1 MIRSQFFRLLLL
13 IPLTFSMSTLKAQL
27 RNPVKWTHTVKATG
41 SGKYVVSMKAV
52 LEKGWHLYSQHT
64 PDGGPVPT
72 TILFT
77 KNPLISMVGTVKEV
91 GKLEN
96 HYEKLFGVNVKQF
109 SNEVTFV
116 QELTVKGKVK
126 TNISGTI
133 EYMTCNDTECLPP
146 VTQRFT
152 LALQ

>member
-1 MIRSQFFRLLLL
+1 ML
-13 IPLTFSMSTLKAQL
+13 
-27 RNPVKWTHTVKATG
+27 
-41 SGKYVVSMKAV
+41 
-52 LEKGWHLYSQHT
+52 
-64 PDGGPVPT
+64 
-72 TILFT
+72 
-77 KNPLISMVGTVKEV
+77 GTVKEV

-96 HYEKLFGVNVKQF
+96 HYEKLFGVDVKQF

-133 EYMTCNDTECLPP
+133 EYMVCNDTECLPP
-146 VTQRFT
+146 TTQRFT

>member
-1 MIRSQFFRLLLL
+1 MIRSQLFRLLLL
-13 IPLTFSMSTLKAQL
+13 MPLVFSMSTLKAQV
-27 RNPVKWTHTVKATG
+27 RNPVKWTHTVKAAG

-52 LEKGWHLYSQHT
+52 LDKGWHIYSQRT
-64 PDGGPVPT
+64 PDGGPIPT
-72 TILFT
+72 SVLFI
-77 KNPLISMVGTVKEV
+77 KNPLISMLGTVKEV

-96 HYEKLFGVNVKQF
+96 HYEKLFGVDVKQF

-133 EYMTCNDTECLPP
+133 EYMVCNDTECLPP
-146 VTQRFT
+146 TTQRFT

>member
-1 MIRSQFFRLLLL
+1 MIRSQLLKSFLFMPLL
-13 IPLTFSMSTLKAQL
+13 FSLSALKAQV
-27 RNPVKWTHTVKATG
+27 RNPVKWTHSVKPTG
-41 SGKYVVSMKAV
+41 TGKYVVSMKAV
-52 LEKGWHLYSQHT
+52 LEKGWHIYSQHT

-72 TILFT
+72 SVEFT
-77 KNPLISMVGTVKEV
+77 KNPLVVLAGPVKEV

-126 TNISGTI
+126 TNVSGTI
-133 EYMTCNDTECLPP
+133 EYMMCNDTECLPP
-146 VTQRFT
+146 STQRFT
-152 LALQ
+152 LTLQ

>member
-1 MIRSQFFRLLLL
+1 MIRSQLFGLLLF
-13 IPLTFSMSTLKAQL
+13 IPLAFCTSTLKAQV
-27 RNPVKWTHTVKATG
+27 RNPVKWTHTVKAAG

-52 LEKGWHLYSQHT
+52 LDKGWHIYSQHT
-64 PDGGPVPT
+64 PDGGPIPT
-72 TILFT
+72 AVLFT
-77 KNPLISMVGTVKEV
+77 KNPLVTLTGPIKEV

-133 EYMTCNDTECLPP
+133 EYMMCNDTECLPP
-146 VTQRFT
+146 ATQRFT

>member
-1 MIRSQFFRLLLL
+1 MIHSQLFRLLLFV
-13 IPLTFSMSTLKAQL
+13 PLAFSLSTIKAQVK
-27 RNPVKWTHTVKATG
+27 NPVKWTQTVKAAG
-41 SGKYVVSMKAV
+41 AGKYVVSVKAV
-52 LEKGWHLYSQHT
+52 LEKGWHIYSQHT

-72 TILFT
+72 TVQFT
-77 KNPLISMVGTVKEV
+77 KNPLVAMVGPVKEV

-116 QELTVKGKVK
+116 QEITVKGKVK
-126 TNISGTI
+126 TNVSGTI
-133 EYMTCNDTECLPP
+133 EYMMCNDTECLPP
-146 VTQRFT
+146 ATQRFS

>member
-1 MIRSQFFRLLLL
+1 MNRFNILRNLLV
-13 IPLTFSMSTLKAQL
+13 IPLVLSLASTDAQV
-27 RNPVKWTHTVKATG
+27 RNPVKWTHSIKAKG
-41 SGKYVVSMKAV
+41 SGKYEVRMSAV
-52 LEKGWHLYSQHT
+52 LEKGWHIYSQHT
-64 PDGGPVPT
+64 PDGGPIPT
-72 TILFT
+72 SVVFT
-77 KNPLISMVGTVKEV
+77 KNPLITLVGSVKEV

-126 TNISGTI
+126 TNISGTL
-133 EYMTCNDTECLPP
+133 EYMMCNDTECLPP
-146 VTQRFT
+146 ASQRFS

>member
-1 MIRSQFFRLLLL
+1 MNRFNVLRNFLVIPLLL
-13 IPLTFSMSTLKAQL
+13 TVASAMSQV
-27 RNPVKWTHTVKATG
+27 RNPVKWTHSVKPKG
-41 SGKYVVSMKAV
+41 SGKYEVRMSAM
-52 LEKGWHLYSQHT
+52 LDKGWHIYSQST

-72 TILFT
+72 SVVFT
-77 KNPLISMVGTVKEV
+77 KNPLVTLVGPVKEV

-116 QELTVKGKVK
+116 QEVTVKGKVK
-126 TNISGTI
+126 TNIAGTI
-133 EYMTCNDTECLPP
+133 EYMMCNDTECLPP
-146 VTQRFT
+146 ASQRFS